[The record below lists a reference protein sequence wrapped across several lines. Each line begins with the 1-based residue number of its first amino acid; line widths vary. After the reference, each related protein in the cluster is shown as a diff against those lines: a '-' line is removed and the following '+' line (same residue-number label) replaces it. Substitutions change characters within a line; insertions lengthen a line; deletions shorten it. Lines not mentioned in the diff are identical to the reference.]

1 MRNVHKIINEEI
13 VIFTTIMGSMVK
25 IVDMKVYR
33 KIYLNFLTIMTI
45 MSVASFLL
53 VRNGF
58 YIHWDIGNTKNIT
71 DIFLWG
77 MIGVAIPYS
86 FYLRRLK
93 GKMQL
98 IIDFDKKLA
107 FHRRFFS
114 FRMWWSIVSGAI
126 SCFLYLL
133 TTNRFFFWFVLFD
146 FLSLLIV
153 FPNRF
158 SLKRELN
165 DDEIIFL

>member
-1 MRNVHKIINEEI
+1 ME
-13 VIFTTIMGSMVK
+13 SMVK

-33 KIYLNFLTIMTI
+33 KIYLNFLTVMTV
-45 MSVASFLL
+45 MAVACFLL

-58 YIHWDIGNTKNIT
+58 YIRWNQLNSGTMT
-71 DIFLWG
+71 DILLWG
-77 MIGVAIPYS
+77 VVGIAVLYS
-86 FYLRRLK
+86 FYLRQLK
-93 GKMQL
+93 GKMQR

-107 FHRRFFS
+107 FHRRYFRT
-114 FRMWWSIVSGAI
+114 RMWWNIVSGAT

-133 TTNRFFFWFVLFD
+133 TANRFFFWFVLFD

-153 FPNRF
+153 FPNKF
-158 SLKRELN
+158 FFKKELN